1 MMTNFDFIKNMSI
14 DELTDWLDKYG
25 QFDGAPWSTWFEENY
40 CSKCETIECIVD
52 EKDAFWPGQKA
63 NCAYC
68 ELEGKCKYLTQ
79 LDNIPD
85 NKDIIKI
92 WLMQECK

>member
-1 MMTNFDFIKNMSI
+1 MTNFDFIKNMSI

-25 QFDGAPWSTWFEENY
+25 QFDVSPWMDWFNDNY
-40 CSKCETIECIVD
+40 CSKCEVD
-52 EKDAFWPGQKA
+52 EKDVLWPGYTMD
-63 NCAYC
+63 CAYC

-85 NKDIIKI
+85 NKDVIKM
-92 WLMQECK
+92 WLMQEHK